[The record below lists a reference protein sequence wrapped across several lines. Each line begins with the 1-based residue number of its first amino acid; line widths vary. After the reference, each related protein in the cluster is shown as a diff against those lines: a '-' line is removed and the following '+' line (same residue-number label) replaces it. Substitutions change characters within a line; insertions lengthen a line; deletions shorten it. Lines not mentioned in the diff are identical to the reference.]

1 MMWCYMNHKI
11 LFISAPVGAGHIR
24 AAQAVIS
31 SLTKGN
37 LQIVTKMANV
47 FDFFNPSLGKVILN
61 TYLKILELFPQM
73 YGAAY
78 KLGND
83 SKIMLLGRKIISRY
97 LAGKMEKY
105 IMEYNPQVIVCTH
118 ATPTGLVAHLLKE
131 NKISIP
137 VVAVV
142 TDFILHRLWI
152 YPEIKHYVV
161 AHEGM
166 KNFLMAQ
173 GIEHNAIK
181 VLGIPVEER
190 FSIPV
195 TKQSIFEKL
204 GLDCNQKTL
213 LIMGGGAGMLPM
225 DKIVL
230 CCEKIKEVFQIL
242 VVTGNNTKMYT
253 KLLTLQPK
261 LRNKVKIF
269 GYVDSIHELM
279 TISQL
284 IISKPGGM
292 TTAETLCKGLP
303 IIIYQPIPGQ
313 EEGNTNYLMQAKA
326 ALRADSLEE
335 IERIIRR
342 LLVEKPEEL
351 ANLKQNALAISK
363 GKAAEEIADYILA
376 QV

>member
-1 MMWCYMNHKI
+1 
-11 LFISAPVGAGHIR
+11 
-24 AAQAVIS
+24 
-31 SLTKGN
+31 
-37 LQIVTKMANV
+37 
-47 FDFFNPSLGKVILN
+47 
-61 TYLKILELFPQM
+61 
-73 YGAAY
+73 
-78 KLGND
+78 
-83 SKIMLLGRKIISRY
+83 MLLGRKIISRY

-166 KNFLMAQ
+166 KNFLMVQ

-363 GKAAEEIADYILA
+363 GKAADEIADYILA